1 MSALFEGRFAF
12 PNALMWLMSEVD
24 KQLQIPD
31 IDGVANFWTSENVWG
46 LAVQHDAEGDVH
58 VTIAADPPVDPSLM
72 LLHKGVLHSSRRL
85 IEVQTVYLDT
95 IARFHSKS
103 TDVPISI
110 WGDDPGQPERIHI
123 QCGDI
128 TGEVS
133 S

>member
-1 MSALFEGRFAF
+1 MSALLEGRFAF

-24 KQLQIPD
+24 KQLQVPD

-46 LAVQHDAEGDVH
+46 VAVQHDAEGDVH

-72 LLHKGVLHSSRRL
+72 LLHEGVLHSSRRL

-103 TDVPISI
+103 ADAPISI